1 MTSEDGSTV
10 KTAVTSFEI
19 LEGIRE
25 LDGAGPTELARHL
38 DRSKSGVYKHVR
50 TLADEGY
57 LIETDGSYRLGLGMW
72 TLGAGGRTA
81 YPVEAGRR
89 PVDSLVASVGEPAS
103 LVMYEDETAASVY
116 CELPTGAVESHC
128 RLGDPLP
135 LHATA
140 AGKAILAHLPEDGRR
155 ATSDSLILD
164 QHTPET
170 ITDLSSLTSELD
182 SVRQQR
188 TAIEIEEYR
197 DGRHGVASP
206 VLDDTGTPI
215 GAVYVTGSADDLSER
230 RLEAK
235 ISGLVVSASRSVEN
249 ALSTASD

>member
-1 MTSEDGSTV
+1 MTPEDGSTV

-57 LIETDGSYRLGLGMW
+57 LIETDGSYRLGLGLW
-72 TLGAGGRTA
+72 TLGAGGRSA

-89 PVDSLVASVGEPAS
+89 PVDSLVASVGEPTS
-103 LVMYEDETAASVY
+103 LVMYDDATAASVY
-116 CELPTGAVESHC
+116 CELPTGTVDSHC
-128 RLGDPLP
+128 RLGDSLP

-140 AGKAILAHLPEDGRR
+140 AGKAILAHLPDDERQS
-155 ATSDSLILD
+155 TLESLPLD

-170 ITDLSSLTSELD
+170 ITDLSSLTAELE

-197 DGRHGVASP
+197 AGDHGVASP
-206 VLDDTGTPI
+206 VLDDTGRPV
-215 GAVYVTGSADDLSER
+215 GAVYVTGAAEDLSER